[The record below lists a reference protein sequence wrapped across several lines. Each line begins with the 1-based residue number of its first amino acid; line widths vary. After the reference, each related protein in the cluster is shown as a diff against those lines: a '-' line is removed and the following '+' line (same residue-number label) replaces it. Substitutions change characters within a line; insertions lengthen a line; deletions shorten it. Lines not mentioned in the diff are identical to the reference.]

1 MSIKDVG
8 NGGSPQ
14 YPLFIFKS
22 NFSQIIYMIILARVV
37 YGFLFT
43 TRQLVS
49 DVRRARKVTYK
60 TGFLLEE
67 EMLSATVLLNG

>member
-1 MSIKDVG
+1 
-8 NGGSPQ
+8 
-14 YPLFIFKS
+14 
-22 NFSQIIYMIILARVV
+22 MIILARVV

-49 DVRRARKVTYK
+49 DVRRTRKVTK

-67 EMLSATVLLNG
+67 EMLVILCNSVVNNGWSSLITHRE